1 MEIRKLTKENKGYSL
16 VELIVSVL
24 VSTLVLMSVVA
35 FISVAMNHYRRTG
48 EELNLQVE
56 SQIAMNLI
64 HDIVIETQEDVVST
78 EVDVDGKTYHVIRVL
93 AKRTDKNLTGE
104 SIGVLYHH
112 FIVLD
117 NEHHRLLFS
126 KVKVTSPDPYT
137 NVDEDVTKGNMAD
150 YIRDNML
157 GEDNLKRVF
166 LADYATGLAAATADN
181 LVNLTLTF
189 TCGDRTYIAEKA
201 IYIRNYRNI

>member
-64 HDIVIETQEDVVST
+64 HDIVIETQEDVVSM
-78 EVDVDGKTYHVIRVL
+78 EIDVDGQTYQVIRIL

-126 KVKVTSPDPYT
+126 KVKETSPDPYT
-137 NVDEDVTKGNMAD
+137 GIDEDVIKGNMAD
-150 YIRDNML
+150 YIRDSML

-166 LADYATGLAAATADN
+166 LADYATGLAATTADN